1 MADAA
6 LREIDLALRNIF
18 RGRRLARAH
27 VQAAREA
34 GVSLDPP
41 GLFLLSRVAERPTRL
56 MELAGR
62 IGLDPS
68 TISRKVQEL
77 EGAGL
82 LTRQP
87 DSDDR
92 RAATLDVT
100 PRGKEVV
107 ELAERGRLA
116 FLEELLENWSEGDR
130 RELARL
136 VGRLSDALGCEPG
149 TKRCQQP

>member
-1 MADAA
+1 MTDAA

-100 PRGKEVV
+100 PHGKEVV

-116 FLEELLENWSEGDR
+116 FLEELLKNWSEGDR

-149 TKRCQQP
+149 TKRCQP

>member
-1 MADAA
+1 M
-6 LREIDLALRNIF
+6 RNLF

-27 VQAAREA
+27 VQAARAA

-56 MELAGR
+56 TEIAGR

-68 TISRKVQEL
+68 TISRKMQEL

-116 FLEELLENWSEGDR
+116 FLERLLEDWSERDR

-136 VGRLSDALGCEPG
+136 LGRLGDALACHPKQEEG
-149 TKRCQQP
+149 RS

>member
-1 MADAA
+1 MTDAP
-6 LREIDLALRNIF
+6 LLEIDRALRNIV

-56 MELAGR
+56 MELAER
-62 IGLDPS
+62 LGLDPS

-116 FLEELLENWSEGDR
+116 FLERLLEGWSESDR

-136 VGRLSDALGCEPG
+136 LGRLGDALACEPR
-149 TKRCQQP
+149 TKPCRP